1 MVLLIPRAYPFPGKL
16 KRNALILSFSIAEA
30 RFTKMLKS
38 YQQKHNEKL
47 DASSATLPLL
57 NRLHIYLLTNKEAWR
72 NSHLL
77 WYLNLK
83 VLSLHNNLLEKV
95 ERKFASTCIIL
106 IQVIPKLP
114 LVLIFVW
121 LDAVQSSRGWA
132 LAKYWCSTGI
142 TQCAL
147 PRALPN

>member
-1 MVLLIPRAYPFPGKL
+1 ME
-16 KRNALILSFSIAEA
+16 N
-30 RFTKMLKS
+30 
-38 YQQKHNEKL
+38 Q
-47 DASSATLPLL
+47 SSAVIL
-57 NRLHIYLLTNKEAWR
+57 K
-72 NSHLL
+72 
-77 WYLNLK
+77 LK
-83 VLSLHNNLLEKV
+83 VLSLHNNLLERV

-147 PRALPN
+147 PRALPNLICLPQMNLNIDIKKPYHHNNNKKASVLTNHESTKISKKFVKRKECWNNTA